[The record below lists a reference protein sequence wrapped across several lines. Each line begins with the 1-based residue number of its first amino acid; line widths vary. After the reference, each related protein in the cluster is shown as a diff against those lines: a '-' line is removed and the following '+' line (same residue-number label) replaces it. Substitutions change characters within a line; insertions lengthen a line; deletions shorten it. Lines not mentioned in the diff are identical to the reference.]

1 MLDAGR
7 GGVFVACPQGST
19 CVHFAN
25 TFEHSFCG
33 HWRDGEQRAW
43 EARGSTHT
51 WLFSPSHVGAL
62 HRGRSSV
69 WNENQCHPCRG
80 EHLSADWPAL
90 CVPPFRKDPG
100 FYWLSVHAHVCAC
113 ACLVTALPVMS
124 FLSSWVPHTR
134 CSSVFQPHT
143 VTPTAAE
150 LLNVL
155 LTCPSRETAC
165 ARPPKSR
172 VFSSTH
178 PLTPSPVLFFSH

>member
-1 MLDAGR
+1 MCVLQTHLNTASVAIGGMGSKGPGR
-7 GGVFVACPQGST
+7 LG
-19 CVHFAN
+19 
-25 TFEHSFCG
+25 
-33 HWRDGEQRAW
+33 
-43 EARGSTHT
+43 EARTPG
-51 WLFSPSHVGAL
+51 FSPLPTWVPCTEDAPL
-62 HRGRSSV
+62 V

-90 CVPPFRKDPG
+90 RVPPFRKDPG